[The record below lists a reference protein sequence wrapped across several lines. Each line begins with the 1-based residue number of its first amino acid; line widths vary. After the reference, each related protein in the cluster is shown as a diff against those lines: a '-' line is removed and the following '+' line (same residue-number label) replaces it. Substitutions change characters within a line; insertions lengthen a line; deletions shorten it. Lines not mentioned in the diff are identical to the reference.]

1 MGAHVSCR
9 GKTHLR
15 LTKSKSKVS
24 RPARRERERERSDT
38 FALAKAFLA
47 NCDNN
52 GKIENFAN
60 HPPVL
65 SHALQHMLDLITPRS
80 RVIKKILFVLDL
92 HFLNN
97 QTEYAKNKQTPPQK
111 RKKRPT
117 IVKCCESK

>member
-15 LTKSKSKVS
+15 LTTSKSKVS
-24 RPARRERERERSDT
+24 RPARTERERERETTDT

-52 GKIENFAN
+52 GKIENVAN

-65 SHALQHMLDLITPRS
+65 SHALQHMLDLITPS
-80 RVIKKILFVLDL
+80 
-92 HFLNN
+92 
-97 QTEYAKNKQTPPQK
+97 
-111 RKKRPT
+111 
-117 IVKCCESK
+117 